1 MNLVSNFY
9 KTEEPLRRLIRNLA
23 ANPGAVALDIA
34 CKKGDT
40 SRSLT
45 EHVGKL
51 IALDK
56 IFFKE
61 WVEQDNNIGFV
72 NGDALRLPFRDQ
84 CFDTVV
90 ACECL
95 QYLEDPFSALEEI
108 HRILKPGG
116 SLVISFP
123 EGNVCAHFLNPY
135 NLADRIRKWTRKL
148 SSSRRVKPVRAEEI
162 LRFCDRLWK
171 KEVFLR
177 RGTLL
182 FIYSAFI
189 LEKLQLLREFAERKG
204 WLWFGDRILTPSLKI
219 FFFLMK
225 ADFSL
230 ALAFMSYNNIIRLR
244 KI

>member
-9 KTEEPLRRLIRNLA
+9 KTEEPLRSLIRNLA
-23 ANPGAVALDIA
+23 ANSSALTLDVA

-40 SRSLT
+40 SESLA

-56 IFFKE
+56 VFFKE
-61 WVEQDNNIGFV
+61 WAGQGKNVHFV
-72 NGDALRLPFRDQ
+72 NGDASCLPFRGER
-84 CFDTVV
+84 FDTVV

-95 QYLEDPFSALEEI
+95 QYLEDPLSAIEEI

-116 SLVISFP
+116 SLVMSFP
-123 EGNVCAHFLNPY
+123 EGNASAHFLNPY
-135 NLADRIRKWTRKL
+135 TLADQVKTLTCQRA
-148 SSSRRVKPVRAEEI
+148 SSRRVKPVRAEEI
-162 LRFCDRLWK
+162 LRFCERQWK

-189 LEKLQLLREFAERKG
+189 LEKLQLLREFAEKKG
-204 WLWFGDRILTPSLKI
+204 WLWFGNRILAPSLKI

-230 ALAFMSYNNIIRLR
+230 RLAFMSYNNIIRLR
-244 KI
+244 KL